1 MKNQKNIEVSEIE
14 VLALETI
21 DAIFQGQIEKVKKLY
36 GKSETLFVKGS
47 DYTRSLISNK
57 FIFPLSQLL
66 EMNYSWGQEYLNLF
80 PARLKAEYCRQINS
94 SGI

>member
-14 VLALETI
+14 VLAFETI
-21 DAIFQGQIEKVKKLY
+21 DAIFKGQKEKVKKLY
-36 GKSETLFVKGS
+36 AKSENLFEKGS

-80 PARLKAEYCRQINS
+80 PSKLKVEYSRQINS
-94 SGI
+94 SRI